1 MNFFFYLFKKI
12 IGKFNYSFN
21 KIKLGIDPTYYSIH
35 IGHLLLINF
44 IFFLIKKKFILILI
58 IGDFT
63 TILKKNIEKKNL
75 ILNSICLKSQLINII
90 GEIFIFFNSIW
101 INKNKIL
108 FFLKI
113 FEILNINKFIKN
125 NLKNKLKNKVNINN
139 IIYPIFQAYDSLI
152 INSNIEIGG
161 IDQLLN
167 CICGRFLQKIFKKNK
182 QNSILIFILE
192 KNNEKISKSNNDYFI
207 NNEKNIDINLLEK
220 IFFNIKIYIINFKKK
235 NIYFNFFFK
244 KNKKNIIFKK
254 KIFISVLYKK
264 IFGFNKFLFNNF
276 LYKKKII
283 INKKIVIKNFILK
296 KHNYYLNNLKICL
309 YD

>member
-12 IGKFNYSFN
+12 VGNFNYSFN
-21 KIKLGIDPTYYSIH
+21 KIKFGIDPTYYSIH
-35 IGHLLLINF
+35 VGHLLLINF
-44 IFFLIKKKFILILI
+44 IFFLIKKKFNLILI

-63 TILKKNIEKKNL
+63 TIVKKNIEKKNL
-75 ILNSICLKSQLINII
+75 ILNSICLKSQLNNII

-125 NLKNKLKNKVNINN
+125 NFKKKIINKIDINN

-167 CICGRFLQKIFKKNK
+167 CICGRFLQKIFKKKK

-192 KNNEKISKSNNDYFI
+192 KNNKKISKSNNEYFL
-207 NNEKNIDINLLEK
+207 NNNNIDINLLE
-220 IFFNIKIYIINFKKK
+220 IVFFNIKNYIFNFKKK
-235 NIYFNFFFK
+235 NIFFNFFFK
-244 KNKKNIIFKK
+244 KNKKNVFFKK
-254 KIFISVLYKK
+254 KIFISCLYKN
-264 IFGFNKFLFNNF
+264 IFNFNKFLFNNY

-283 INKKIVIKNFILK
+283 LNKKIVIKNFILK
-296 KHNYYLNNLKICL
+296 KHKYFFKNLIIYI